1 MSSGCGDVLSL
12 EDLKTAKK
20 NQIFE
25 AEVITGRAGGVAG
38 GASIDFA
45 TNANT
50 GQVQKTMPA
59 ILRDIGF
66 RPASFDF
73 DTGGTIGVDERDLAV
88 LWPAPGGD
96 NDWYY
101 WEGALPKVI
110 PASSTPASTGGVA
123 EGAWRPLGDI
133 TLRGNLASATGAD
146 LVGVRQSTVFDEL
159 EITPEMFGAD
169 PTGATSSDLAF
180 QTALDYVAT
189 LENKTLTLKGTYK
202 ISGSAALTV
211 ANGVTI
217 KGNRRGMSQGPQTV
231 LGSLMT
237 VTNEATIHV
246 ATPSGTTTPLFQA
259 GRNCSFDGFSVV
271 YINQPRS
278 ATLLS
283 DLLVYGPTIK
293 ASHSCSVTNMRYVAA
308 WDFFNAT
315 GEAHFLQNIYGYA
328 FNVDYH
334 IDTCAD
340 VSRFINIHI
349 NSNVYRPD
357 WNVIDL
363 AAPRATSRAFELV
376 QHDGMVFS
384 DIHVFAKGTVFHN
397 RQNSTSRLC
406 TIHGSLFS
414 IDKCGTLL
422 DSDVNGSV
430 CADLSNGEFIHDYH
444 TNNGAVMNFS
454 NPVSSQVT
462 SYFFKAWKFQL
473 GSAGTSP
480 GQGSWA
486 PYFFNANSAAGAR
499 IWFDDVIIPGMGTLE
514 FNNDLLS
521 NRMEGE
527 VTFGTRKISL
537 RPDNVNLI
545 SNARL
550 TNINPYN
557 NVPYGFSA
565 LGTGVTVSGRNV
577 TSTLS
582 SSPTGLGLSRRVNAS
597 FTSSCTAYVWASSKG
612 DSSGV
617 LVTAYLDDYSS
628 PIAFP
633 ASGPA
638 PWVRYGNLYLARV
651 EISSSVGRT
660 HWDITACAPSAT
672 GGTLTVQS
680 VHFMAG
686 VPLQFAT
693 ESAEPPVS
701 VSQIGAFNGA
711 MDMVAN
717 VGQQI
722 PTEVYPYDTGLVN
735 IYIKTST
742 GVVGFQALKHTTAS
756 AGTVTATTTV
766 GTTISVTWPAGSGV
780 RPTITSTVD
789 RTITVT
795 AVGV

>member
-20 NQIFE
+20 NQVFE

-38 GASIDFA
+38 GVSIDFA
-45 TNANT
+45 TNPNT

-66 RPASFDF
+66 EPASFDF
-73 DTGGTIGVDERDLAV
+73 DTGGTIGVNERNVAV
-88 LWPAPGGD
+88 LWPLPAGD
-96 NDWYY
+96 GDWYY
-101 WEGALPKVI
+101 WEGPLPKVI
-110 PASSTPASTGGVA
+110 PASSTPATTGGVTN
-123 EGAWRPLGDI
+123 GAWRPLGDI
-133 TLRGNLASATGAD
+133 TLRGQLASSTGSQ
-146 LVGVRQSTVFDEL
+146 LIGVRQSNVYAEL
-159 EITPEMFGAD
+159 EVTPEMFGAD
-169 PTGATSSDLAF
+169 PTGSASCDLAF
-180 QTALDYVAT
+180 QSALDYVAST
-189 LENKTLTLKGTYK
+189 KSKTLTLKGTYK
-202 ISGSAALTV
+202 LTGSAAILL

-217 KGNRRGMSQGPQTV
+217 KGNRRGMTQGPQTV

-237 VTNEATIHV
+237 VTDEATIHV

-363 AAPRATSRAFELV
+363 AAPRSTSRAFELV

-397 RQNSTSRLC
+397 RQNSTARLC
-406 TIHGSLFS
+406 TLHGSLFS
-414 IDKCGTLL
+414 VDKCGTLL
-422 DSDVNGSV
+422 DSDVNGAL

-454 NPVSSQVT
+454 NPVASQVT
-462 SYFFKAWKFQL
+462 NYFFNSWKFQL
-473 GSAGTSP
+473 GSPGTSP

-486 PYFFNANSAAGAR
+486 PYLFNANSSTGAR
-499 IWFDDVIIPGMGTLE
+499 IWFHDINIPSIGTLE
-514 FNNDLLS
+514 LNNDLQS
-521 NRMEGE
+521 NRMEGS
-527 VTFGTRKISL
+527 VTIGTRNINL
-537 RPDNVNLI
+537 RPDNLNLI
-545 SNARL
+545 PNSRL
-550 TNINPYN
+550 GSVNPYN
-557 NVPYGFSA
+557 NVPFGFSS
-565 LGTGVTVSGRNV
+565 LGSGVVVNGRNV
-577 TSTLS
+577 TSTLP
-582 SSPTGLGLSRRVNAS
+582 SSPTGLGLSRRVDAS
-597 FTSSCTAYVWASSKG
+597 FASSCTAYVWASSKG
-612 DSSGV
+612 DSSGI
-617 LVTAYLDDYSS
+617 LVTAYLSDFSD

-633 ASGPA
+633 SDGPA
-638 PWVRYGNLYLARV
+638 PFVRYGNFYLARV
-651 EISSSVGRT
+651 EIPSSAGRT
-660 HWDITACAPSAT
+660 HWDITANAPSSS
-672 GGTLTVQS
+672 GGILAVQS
-680 VHFMAG
+680 VNFLAG
-686 VPLQFAT
+686 APLQFSA
-693 ESAEPPVS
+693 ESDEPPVS
-701 VSQIGAFNGA
+701 VNQIGAFKGA
-711 MDMVAN
+711 MNLLAG

-722 PTEVYPYDTGLVN
+722 PADVYPYDTGLVN
-735 IYIKTST
+735 IYIKTSGGMVGYQAYKNTT
-742 GVVGFQALKHTTAS
+742 GVS
-756 AGTVTATTTV
+756 GTVTATTPV
-766 GTTISVTWPAGSGV
+766 GTITVTWPSGSGV
-780 RPTITSTVD
+780 RPTISSTID
-789 RTITVT
+789 RSITVA
-795 AVGV
+795 AVGI